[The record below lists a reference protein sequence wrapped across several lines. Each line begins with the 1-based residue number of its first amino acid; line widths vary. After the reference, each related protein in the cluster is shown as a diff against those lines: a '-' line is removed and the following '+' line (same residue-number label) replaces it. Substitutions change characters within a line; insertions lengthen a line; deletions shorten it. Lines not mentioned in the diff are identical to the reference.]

1 MKYTFHRTKDQRHF
15 KYGIQVLTMID
26 FHNTRKW
33 FVESYGYGVDID
45 KLESLDGVDKEI
57 RWGYVLRYLTYMFYL
72 RNDEE
77 FAWFRLKFQE

>member
-33 FVESYGYGVDID
+33 LVESYGYGVDID

>member
-1 MKYTFHRTKDQRHF
+1 MKYTFHRTKDHRHF

-33 FVESYGYGVDID
+33 LVESYGYGVDID

>member
-1 MKYTFHRTKDQRHF
+1 MKYTFHRTNDQRNL

-33 FVESYGYGVDID
+33 LVENYGYGVDID
-45 KLESLDGVDKEI
+45 KLESLDDVDKEI
-57 RWGYVLRYLTYMFYL
+57 RWGYILRYLTYMFYL